1 MKGSKTRRMM
11 ERDGNDREMDK
22 GGGQSLGK

>member
-1 MKGSKTRRMM
+1 VKGSKTRRMM
-11 ERDGNDREMDK
+11 ERDGNDHEMDK